1 MNILKDKR
9 GYSLSGWTEGILL
22 ATLFVIILGGVIINM
37 NGMYN
42 KDHQIGLGTN
52 TTKDAYV
59 NYQDTLQSQIG
70 GGEAEFSAN
79 QGLTLKSSWGI
90 LKSGVNIVWDF
101 LTGGW
106 IETIVF
112 YMKAPAEVAVIFR
125 ILYFLSIGFI
135 VLWILFKVKP

>member
-1 MNILKDKR
+1 MKNKK

-22 ATLFVIILGGVIINM
+22 SVLIVLILAGIITNM

-42 KDHQIGLGTN
+42 QDHQIGLGTN
-52 TTKDAYV
+52 TTKNAYV
-59 NYQDTLQSQIG
+59 DYQDTLQSQIAS
-70 GGEAEFSAN
+70 GEAEFSAD

-90 LKSGVNIVWDF
+90 LKSGVNIIWNF
-101 LTGGW
+101 ITGGW

-112 YMKAPAEVAVIFR
+112 YMKLPAEVALIFR

-135 VLWILFKVKP
+135 ILWILFKVKP